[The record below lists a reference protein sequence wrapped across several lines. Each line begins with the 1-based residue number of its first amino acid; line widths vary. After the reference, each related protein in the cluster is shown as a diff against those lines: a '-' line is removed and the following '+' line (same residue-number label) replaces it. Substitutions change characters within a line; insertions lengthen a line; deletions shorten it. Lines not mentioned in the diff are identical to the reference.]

1 MTSTTDK
8 CLTIATKC
16 NIQCQIG
23 LRSGSATVLSCFC
36 PTDVE
41 VKFWFQSGFCYLL
54 YFGNNTVVLEKLKD
68 EVWDLNDI
76 A

>member
-1 MTSTTDK
+1 M
-8 CLTIATKC
+8 
-16 NIQCQIG
+16 
-23 LRSGSATVLSCFC
+23 LSCFC